1 MKNVGI
7 VAVSFLVCALILA
20 GAFCFVRIRKTF
32 LLKRKRPNTS
42 ILTEFSSE
50 RNKQSSHENDNN
62 QRIDEIFVR
71 NSPKECLYDFA
82 DNSKLEEETQYNQ
95 EDEVLYHHLRER
107 VPTNNVNDNTYMVA
121 GYKTSDEDNV
131 YFGRVEDPY
140 DHLRGTDRTRQE
152 DNTYDHA
159 PNVGE
164 SDYSSLNIDVGRNT
178 GQSHVEESIYD
189 HFEG

>member
-1 MKNVGI
+1 M
-7 VAVSFLVCALILA
+7 SFLVCALILA
-20 GAFCFVRIRKTF
+20 GTFCFVRIRKKF
-32 LLKRKRPNTS
+32 LLKRERPSTS

-50 RNKQSSHENDNN
+50 RNKQTSHENDKN
-62 QRIDEIFVR
+62 QGINKMFVG

-95 EDEVLYHHLRER
+95 ENEVLYHHLRES
-107 VPTNNVNDNTYMVA
+107 VPTNNVNDNIYMVA

-131 YFGRVEDPY
+131 YFGRMEDPY

-159 PNVGE
+159 PIVGE
-164 SDYSSLNIDVGRNT
+164 SDYSSFNIDVGRNT
-178 GQSHVEESIYD
+178 GQSHVVESIYD